1 MNCHALPDPGTI
13 ELWAFGLDEPPE
25 RIEVLVDSLPSQ
37 EKARLDRGIE
47 PVIGIRSTVARA
59 GLRRILASYLDIPP
73 QDIPLTVG
81 KHGKPEL
88 DGVDLAF
95 NISHSEAF
103 AMAAICRGS
112 RIGIDLET
120 LRPETP
126 IEELAGRCFSAS
138 EYRQWSHIAEQD
150 RLSSFF
156 HLWTQKEAFIKAH
169 GGGMTIPLQ
178 DFDCQVDPS
187 GQGGLIESRIE
198 GDESSRWCIRGCSRH
213 QGIRYSIACDRIE
226 CCIVDRDPSEVGLSR
241 W

>member
-1 MNCHALPDPGTI
+1 MSSRPLPDPGTI

-25 RIEVLVDSLPSQ
+25 RIEILVDSLPSQ

-47 PVIGIRSTVARA
+47 PVIGIRSTVSRA
-59 GLRRILASYLDIPP
+59 GLRRILASYLDMTP
-73 QDIPLTVG
+73 QDIPLTEG

-88 DGVDLAF
+88 DGVDLEF
-95 NISHSEAF
+95 NISHTESY

-120 LRPETP
+120 LKPETP
-126 IEELAGRCFSAS
+126 IEELARRCFSTS

-150 RLSSFF
+150 RLASFF

-187 GQGGLIESRIE
+187 GPGGLLESRIE
-198 GDESSRWCIRGCSRH
+198 GDESGRWCIRVGSRH
-213 QGIRYSIACDRIE
+213 PGTRYAIACDRIE
-226 CCIVDRDPSEVGLSR
+226 CCIVDRDPDEVGLNR
-241 W
+241 R